1 MALQVPVVGSQSLPE
16 PGAAI
21 VGGGGEQGAVRKER
35 RRRRPGRC
43 RAAAGSSAPACGVFY
58 QLDATDAAGTQVL
71 RVLGGELVTVVI
83 PDVLVRGTK
92 TDEPGP
98 TARSRTWE
106 NVSLWP
112 LW

>member
-1 MALQVPVVGSQSLPE
+1 MARQVPVVGSQSRAVPSLE
-16 PGAAI
+16 VAASRAPSGKNAATAGPADAAQQQ
-21 VGGGGEQGAVRKER
+21 VHR
-35 RRRRPGRC
+35 RQP
-43 RAAAGSSAPACGVFY
+43 CGVFH